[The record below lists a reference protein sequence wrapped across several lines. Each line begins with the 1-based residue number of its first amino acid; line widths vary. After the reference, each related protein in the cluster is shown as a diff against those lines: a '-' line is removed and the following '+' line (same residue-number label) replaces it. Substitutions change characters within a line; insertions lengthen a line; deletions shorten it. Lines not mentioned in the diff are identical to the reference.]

1 MTQEEVE
8 EKTRKAAV
16 KHLIPEEWR
25 WQELALKKLEELGYK
40 PKKRVE
46 KKDSEKEIA
55 ELLKNIENNE
65 ARKQILDLLIEALSE
80 PDPREILIYGMY
92 VKKCLSP
99 VIRPKTKDHIVK
111 TMEILTKAVGKA

>member
-1 MTQEEVE
+1 M
-8 EKTRKAAV
+8 
-16 KHLIPEEWR
+16 
-25 WQELALKKLEELGYK
+25 ALKKLEELGYK

-55 ELLKNIENNE
+55 EMLKAIEGNE

-92 VKKCLSP
+92 VKKCFSSVL
-99 VIRPKTKDHIVK
+99 RHKTKDHIVK
-111 TMEILTKAVGKA
+111 TMELLTKALGNK

>member
-1 MTQEEVE
+1 
-8 EKTRKAAV
+8 
-16 KHLIPEEWR
+16 
-25 WQELALKKLEELGYK
+25 LALKKLEELGYK

-92 VKKCLSP
+92 VKKCFSP
-99 VIRPKTKDHIVK
+99 VLRSKTKDHIVK
-111 TMEILTKAVGKA
+111 TMELLTKALGKA

>member
-1 MTQEEVE
+1 
-8 EKTRKAAV
+8 
-16 KHLIPEEWR
+16 
-25 WQELALKKLEELGYK
+25 LALKKLEELGYK

-55 ELLKNIENNE
+55 DLLKNIENNE

-92 VKKCLSP
+92 VKKCFSP
-99 VIRPKTKDHIVK
+99 VLRSKTKDHIVK
-111 TMEILTKAVGKA
+111 TMELLTKALGKA